1 MTEEELFEEKNAID
15 SEPELKNT
23 IDAETELKLLQ
34 EILVALQHLSAHSR
48 KKLIRT
54 LLAFFEISP
63 SELVDF
69 GIYNHLAGA
78 GGAEEQTMSPMEF
91 IQNKQPQTDAERVAC
106 LGYYLT
112 HFRGTPHFKTTDV
125 SKLNL
130 EAKQQKFANSTKAIN
145 SASKAGYLISNSKK
159 GIRKLSAAG
168 ERFVK
173 ALPDSQVT
181 YSMVPTLKAKRK
193 VKKEPDMLETNDA

>member
-1 MTEEELFEEKNAID
+1 MTEEEQFEEKNIV
-15 SEPELKNT
+15 
-23 IDAETELKLLQ
+23 DAETELKLLQ

-48 KKLIRT
+48 KKLIKT

-63 SELVDF
+63 AELVDF
-69 GIYNHLAGA
+69 DLYNQLAGT
-78 GGAEEQTMSPMEF
+78 GGAAAQTMSPMEF
-91 IQNKQPQTDAERVAC
+91 MQNKQPQTDAERVAC

-112 HFRGTPHFKTTDV
+112 HFLGTPQFKTSDV

-130 EAKQQKFANSTKAIN
+130 EAKQQKLGNATKAVN
-145 SASKAGYLISNSKK
+145 DASRAGYLISTSKK

-173 ALPDSQVT
+173 ALPDRT
-181 YSMVPTLKAKRK
+181 LTHKMVPTLKAKRK
-193 VKKEPDMLETNDA
+193 VRKEPEKLIINEV

>member
-1 MTEEELFEEKNAID
+1 MTEEEQFEE
-15 SEPELKNT
+15 KNT

-34 EILVALQHLSAHSR
+34 EVLFALQHLSAHSR
-48 KKLIRT
+48 KKFIRT

-63 SELVDF
+63 AELVDF
-69 GIYNHLAGA
+69 SIYNHLAGI
-78 GGAEEQTMSPMEF
+78 GGAAEQKMSPMEF
-91 IQNKQPQTDAERVAC
+91 MQNKQPQTDAERVAC

-112 HFRGTPHFKTTDV
+112 HFLDTPQFRTSDV

-130 EAKQQKFANSTKAIN
+130 EAKQQKFANTTRAID
-145 SASKAGYLISNSKK
+145 SASRAGYLISTSKK

-173 ALPDSQVT
+173 GLPDRAVT
-181 YSMVPTLKAKRK
+181 YKTVPTLRAKRK
-193 VKKEPDMLETNDA
+193 VKKQPGNLNIEEV

>member
-1 MTEEELFEEKNAID
+1 MTEEEQFEEK
-15 SEPELKNT
+15 ST
-23 IDAETELKLLQ
+23 VDAETELKLLQ
-34 EILVALQHLSAHSR
+34 EILVALQHLSVHSR

-63 SELVDF
+63 AELVDF
-69 GIYNHLAGA
+69 GIYNHLAGIGSA
-78 GGAEEQTMSPMEF
+78 AEQTMSPMEF
-91 IQNKQPQTDAERVAC
+91 IQNKQPQTDEERVAC

-112 HFRGTPHFKTTDV
+112 HFLNTPQFKTSDV

-130 EAKQQKFANSTKAIN
+130 EAKQQKFANAARAIDN
-145 SASKAGYLISNSKK
+145 ASKAGYLISTSKK

-173 ALPDSQVT
+173 ALPDRPVT
-181 YSMVPTLKAKRK
+181 YKMVPTLKVKRK
-193 VKKEPDMLETNDA
+193 VKKEPKNLNIEEV